1 MGRSALS
8 KMTFLALRRPR
19 ETTWLPPQRFEK
31 RLLPLGGRRRRSWL
45 SGREPQIFVDGG
57 KPFRAPSL
65 ARQYE

>member
-31 RLLPLGGRRRRSWL
+31 RLLPLGGAAEEA
-45 SGREPQIFVDGG
+45 G
-57 KPFRAPSL
+57 FRAESRKFSLTVGSPSVL
-65 ARQYE
+65 HP